1 MKLSQTNT
9 NAPPKWILSLTLAVG
24 LAACG
29 GSSAPPVQLVTANA
43 TATISGATPAAV
55 ATAQAI
61 VTAVLNKT
69 FTFPAV
75 PAMGT
80 TAATTVA
87 LAGTGAAPTVA
98 IASGGKKASG
108 TMSFGSCIF
117 KITTSDFV
125 APSPLAVGNTV
136 TIDPC
141 SLNLQTVGAVANG
154 TPVNTNATLSLGT
167 VVSDAQQIVASAT
180 GVSISSTGVVTVGG
194 STIAT
199 VPTKDTTGGTGGG

>member
-1 MKLSQTNT
+1 MKLSAKIT
-9 NAPPKWILSLTLAVG
+9 NAPAKWALSLTLVAG

-29 GSSAPPVQLVTANA
+29 GSSAPPVQVVSTNA
-43 TATISGATPAAV
+43 TATIKGDTPAAV
-55 ATAQAI
+55 ATAQAV

-75 PAMGT
+75 PALGT

-117 KITTSDFV
+117 KITVSDFV

-141 SLNLQTVGAVANG
+141 SLNLQTTGVVANG
-154 TPVNTNATLSLGT
+154 TPVNTNATLALGA
-167 VVSDAQQIVASAT
+167 VVSDQQQIAASAA

-194 STIAT
+194 QTIAT
-199 VPTKDTTGGTGGG
+199 VPTKDSTGAN